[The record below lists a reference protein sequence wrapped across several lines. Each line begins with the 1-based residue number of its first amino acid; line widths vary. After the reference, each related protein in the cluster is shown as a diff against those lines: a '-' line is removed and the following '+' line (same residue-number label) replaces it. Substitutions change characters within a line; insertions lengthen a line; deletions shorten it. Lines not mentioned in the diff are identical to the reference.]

1 MLNRSLRIA
10 VVLAFAGT
18 LTGLFVFGLQP
29 RDPRDVTSRF
39 VGRTMNDFEA
49 PLFERYRERYG
60 DALRYAEHAGRGTP
74 LVVNFWA
81 SWCVPACWNEAPR
94 LEAAWRKY
102 QGQILM
108 VGVNFQDEEA
118 DANAFL
124 DRFGKT
130 YPSVQDRNGAVGI
143 EWGVFGV
150 PETFFI
156 RGDGTLSF
164 KHNGEISTEILETQ
178 IQALLR

>member
-1 MLNRSLRIA
+1 MMRVVA
-10 VVLAFAGT
+10 VVAITVLLAA
-18 LTGLFVFGLQP
+18 LFVFGLQP
-29 RDPRDVTSRF
+29 RDPRDLESEF
-39 VGRTMNDFEA
+39 VGKTMNDFEA
-49 PLFERYRERYG
+49 PLFERYQQEFG
-60 DALRYAEHAGRGTP
+60 ATLRYSEVAGQGTP

-94 LEAAWRKY
+94 LQAAWQKY

-108 VGVNFQDEEA
+108 IGVDFQDEVE
-118 DANAFL
+118 DAEAFL

-130 YPSVQDRNGAVGI
+130 YPSVRDPRGSVGI

-156 RGDGTLSF
+156 RADGTLSY
-164 KHNGEISTEILETQ
+164 KHNGEISTETLEAQ
-178 IQALLR
+178 IQELLR